1 MVKIKKHKQY
11 KGCKAKKTVKTV
23 ITQLILIIMAFLAVF
38 PFLWMISTSL
48 KGAEEVFSYP
58 PKLIPEVFHWENYK
72 KALTDLPFDKAYW
85 NSIKLAVI
93 NVTGQVVTSAMAGYA
108 LGKLKFRGSKIV
120 FGGFIGV
127 MMVPYTVISIPLFLI
142 FSELNL
148 IDTHLSII
156 LMTFAYM
163 PMGVF
168 LCRQF
173 IMAMGKPK
181 AVNGYVA
188 NVSHQNVEGYTVEDT
203 SVSNICF
210 ESGALGSITGSNCAV
225 KNQWNGRFRI
235 ICENMVADFEDQN
248 HAKFTFTNEDK
259 LRVEN
264 IIEDVDCTYAEDC
277 YFIETVR
284 GNRKPLADIREGYQG
299 LQLVN
304 AVVSSSQNDGST
316 IVI

>member
-72 KALTDLPFDKAYW
+72 KALTNLPFDKAYW

-108 LGKLKFRGSKIV
+108 LGKLKFRGSNIV

-173 IMAMGKPK
+173 IMAIPNELMEAAIIDG
-181 AVNGYVA
+181 A
-188 NVSHQNVEGYTVEDT
+188 NY
-203 SVSNICF
+203 
-210 ESGALGSITGSNCAV
+210 GSIF
-225 KNQWNGRFRI
+225 FRI
-235 ICENMVADFEDQN
+235 IVPLIKPALASLGIFSFMWNWNSFYTPLIFLNSQDKFPVPLLLNMFKGKYTVDWSLIMAASTISIIPVLIVYLFSQK
-248 HAKFTFTNEDK
+248 H
-259 LRVEN
+259 
-264 IIEDVDCTYAEDC
+264 IIEGIT
-277 YFIETVR
+277 IT
-284 GNRKPLADIREGYQG
+284 G
-299 LQLVN
+299 LK
-304 AVVSSSQNDGST
+304 G
-316 IVI
+316 

>member
-1 MVKIKKHKQY
+1 MMKIKKHQHF
-11 KGCKAKKTVKTV
+11 KGTKTKKTVKTI
-23 ITQLILIIMAFLAVF
+23 ITQIILIIMAFLAVF

-108 LGKLKFRGSKIV
+108 LGKLKFRGSNIV

-127 MMVPYTVISIPLFLI
+127 MMDPYTVISIPLFLI

-173 IMAMGKPK
+173 IMAIPNELME
-181 AVNGYVA
+181 AA
-188 NVSHQNVEGYTVEDT
+188 IID
-203 SVSNICF
+203 
-210 ESGALGSITGSNCAV
+210 GASYGSIF
-225 KNQWNGRFRI
+225 FRI
-235 ICENMVADFEDQN
+235 IVPLIKPALASLGIFSFMWNWNSFYTPLIFLNSQDKFPVPLLLNMFKGKYTVDWSLIMAASTISIIPVLIVYLFSQK
-248 HAKFTFTNEDK
+248 H
-259 LRVEN
+259 
-264 IIEDVDCTYAEDC
+264 IIEGIT
-277 YFIETVR
+277 IT
-284 GNRKPLADIREGYQG
+284 G
-299 LQLVN
+299 LK
-304 AVVSSSQNDGST
+304 G
-316 IVI
+316 

>member
-1 MVKIKKHKQY
+1 MVRIKKHKRY
-11 KGCKAKKTVKTV
+11 KGRRTKKTVKTI
-23 ITQLILIIMAFLAVF
+23 ITQIILIIMAFLAVF

-48 KGAEEVFSYP
+48 KGAEEVFAYP
-58 PKLIPEVFHWENYK
+58 PKLIPEIFHWENYK

-108 LGKLKFRGSKIV
+108 LGKLKFRGSNIV

-148 IDTHLSII
+148 IDTHLAII

-173 IMAMGKPK
+173 IMAIPNELME
-181 AVNGYVA
+181 AA
-188 NVSHQNVEGYTVEDT
+188 IID
-203 SVSNICF
+203 
-210 ESGALGSITGSNCAV
+210 GASYGSIF
-225 KNQWNGRFRI
+225 FRI
-235 ICENMVADFEDQN
+235 IIPLIKPALASLGIFSFMWNWNSFYTPLIFLNSQD
-248 HAKFTFTNEDK
+248 KFTVPLLLNMFKGKYTVDWSLIMAASTISIIPVLAVYLFSQK
-259 LRVEN
+259 H
-264 IIEDVDCTYAEDC
+264 IIEGIT
-277 YFIETVR
+277 IT
-284 GNRKPLADIREGYQG
+284 G
-299 LQLVN
+299 LK
-304 AVVSSSQNDGST
+304 G
-316 IVI
+316 

>member
-11 KGCKAKKTVKTV
+11 KGGKAKKTVKTV

-173 IMAMGKPK
+173 IMAIPNELMEAAIIDG
-181 AVNGYVA
+181 A
-188 NVSHQNVEGYTVEDT
+188 NY
-203 SVSNICF
+203 
-210 ESGALGSITGSNCAV
+210 GSIF
-225 KNQWNGRFRI
+225 FRI
-235 ICENMVADFEDQN
+235 IVPLIKPALASLGIFSFMWNWNSFYTPLIFLNSQDKFPVPLLLNMFKGKYTVDWFLIMAASTISIIPVLIVYLFSQK
-248 HAKFTFTNEDK
+248 H
-259 LRVEN
+259 
-264 IIEDVDCTYAEDC
+264 IIEGIT
-277 YFIETVR
+277 IT
-284 GNRKPLADIREGYQG
+284 G
-299 LQLVN
+299 LK
-304 AVVSSSQNDGST
+304 G
-316 IVI
+316 

>member
-108 LGKLKFRGSKIV
+108 LGKLKFRGSNIV
-120 FGGFIGV
+120 FEGFIGV

-173 IMAMGKPK
+173 IMAIPNELMEAAIIDG
-181 AVNGYVA
+181 A
-188 NVSHQNVEGYTVEDT
+188 NY
-203 SVSNICF
+203 
-210 ESGALGSITGSNCAV
+210 GSIF
-225 KNQWNGRFRI
+225 FRI
-235 ICENMVADFEDQN
+235 IVPLIKPALASLGIFSFMWNWNSFYTPLIFLNSQDKFPVPLLLNMFKGKYTVDWSLIMAASTISIIPVLIVYLFSQK
-248 HAKFTFTNEDK
+248 H
-259 LRVEN
+259 
-264 IIEDVDCTYAEDC
+264 IIEGIT
-277 YFIETVR
+277 IT
-284 GNRKPLADIREGYQG
+284 G
-299 LQLVN
+299 LK
-304 AVVSSSQNDGST
+304 G
-316 IVI
+316 

>member
-1 MVKIKKHKQY
+1 MMKIKKNQHF
-11 KGCKAKKTVKTV
+11 KGTKTKKTVKTI
-23 ITQLILIIMAFLAVF
+23 ITQIILIIMAFLAVF

-108 LGKLKFRGSKIV
+108 LGKLKFRGSNIV

-173 IMAMGKPK
+173 IMAIPNELME
-181 AVNGYVA
+181 AA
-188 NVSHQNVEGYTVEDT
+188 IID
-203 SVSNICF
+203 
-210 ESGALGSITGSNCAV
+210 GASYGSIF
-225 KNQWNGRFRI
+225 FRI
-235 ICENMVADFEDQN
+235 IVPLIKPALASLGIFSFMWNWNSFYTPLIFLNSQDKFPVPLLLNMFKGKYTVDWSLIMAASTISIIPVLIVYLFSQK
-248 HAKFTFTNEDK
+248 H
-259 LRVEN
+259 
-264 IIEDVDCTYAEDC
+264 IIEGIT
-277 YFIETVR
+277 IT
-284 GNRKPLADIREGYQG
+284 G
-299 LQLVN
+299 LK
-304 AVVSSSQNDGST
+304 G
-316 IVI
+316 

>member
-1 MVKIKKHKQY
+1 MVEIKKYKYY
-11 KGCKAKKTVKTV
+11 KGVKKKKIVKTI
-23 ITQLILIIMAFLAVF
+23 ITQSILIVMAFLAIF

-108 LGKLKFRGSKIV
+108 LGKLKFRGSNIV

-148 IDTHLSII
+148 IDTHLAII

-173 IMAMGKPK
+173 IMAIPNELME
-181 AVNGYVA
+181 AA
-188 NVSHQNVEGYTVEDT
+188 IID
-203 SVSNICF
+203 
-210 ESGALGSITGSNCAV
+210 GASYGSIF
-225 KNQWNGRFRI
+225 FRI
-235 ICENMVADFEDQN
+235 IVPLIKPALASLGIFSFMWNWNSFYTPLIFLNSQDKFPVPLLLNMFKGKYTVDWSLIMAASTISIIPVLIVYLFSQK
-248 HAKFTFTNEDK
+248 H
-259 LRVEN
+259 
-264 IIEDVDCTYAEDC
+264 IIEGIT
-277 YFIETVR
+277 IT
-284 GNRKPLADIREGYQG
+284 G
-299 LQLVN
+299 LK
-304 AVVSSSQNDGST
+304 G
-316 IVI
+316 

>member
-11 KGCKAKKTVKTV
+11 KGGKAKKTVKTV

-173 IMAMGKPK
+173 IMAIPNELMEAAIIDG
-181 AVNGYVA
+181 A
-188 NVSHQNVEGYTVEDT
+188 NY
-203 SVSNICF
+203 
-210 ESGALGSITGSNCAV
+210 GSIF
-225 KNQWNGRFRI
+225 FRI
-235 ICENMVADFEDQN
+235 IVPLIKPALASLGIFSFMWNWNSFYTPLIFLNSQDKFPVPLLLNMFKGKYTVDWSLIMAASTISIIPVLIVYLFSQK
-248 HAKFTFTNEDK
+248 H
-259 LRVEN
+259 
-264 IIEDVDCTYAEDC
+264 IIEGIT
-277 YFIETVR
+277 IT
-284 GNRKPLADIREGYQG
+284 G
-299 LQLVN
+299 LK
-304 AVVSSSQNDGST
+304 G
-316 IVI
+316 